1 MQWKIQQHTNKI
13 NEEKV
18 HFLINISHELR
29 TPLTLIYAP
38 LKRILDKNSWNDPD
52 TLKGQLGGIYKQ
64 VLDMRNIINMVLD
77 MNSLKETKS
86 PLHKTPHA
94 LNEWIV
100 SIAKDFESELEARN
114 IRIDYHL
121 DDRISQV
128 TFDLSLI
135 HI

>member
-1 MQWKIQQHTNKI
+1 
-13 NEEKV
+13 
-18 HFLINISHELR
+18 
-29 TPLTLIYAP
+29 
-38 LKRILDKNSWNDPD
+38 
-52 TLKGQLGGIYKQ
+52 
-64 VLDMRNIINMVLD
+64 MRNIINMVLD

-128 TFDLSLI
+128 TFDGQKCTTVLSNLLMNALKFSSSNTVI
-135 HI
+135 TLSSQLREDKVYVSVADQGIGLGG